1 MTFCVPDESA
11 SCEESEDEDVDE
23 ATARELTHLLEEQDL
38 HSTRRRIIR
47 DANGQQITSYA
58 QLNGHRQSTSR
69 RTRRTHLLQLESD
82 NIASAQKNSSTSS
95 IEQ

>member
-1 MTFCVPDESA
+1 MTFCVPGESA
-11 SCEESEDEDVDE
+11 NCEESEDGDVDE
-23 ATARELTHLLEEQDL
+23 TTVRELTHLLEEQDI
-38 HSTRRRIIR
+38 HSPRRRIIR
-47 DANGQQITSYA
+47 DSNGQQITSYA